1 MKKRQ
6 MYILFALMVL
16 QTLIACK
23 NFNKESPTH
32 ETIDL
37 IGNRL
42 KLPKD
47 LPFILLDGDT
57 LENLPQTD
65 FTIINYVDS
74 LGCVPCNLQTL
85 EWKFFME
92 EINSFL
98 KNQVTLVVYVT
109 PKEGDCISDLMWI
122 LKGDNFNYPVCF
134 DKEGQFLK
142 ANKLS
147 GGNSCHTFLLDAN
160 YKILSAGN
168 PIVNP
173 SAKEAY
179 LSILQREK

>member
-23 NFNKESPTH
+23 NFNKESSTH

-57 LENLPQTD
+57 L
-65 FTIINYVDS
+65 
-74 LGCVPCNLQTL
+74 
-85 EWKFFME
+85 K
-92 EINSFL
+92 
-98 KNQVTLVVYVT
+98 
-109 PKEGDCISDLMWI
+109 
-122 LKGDNFNYPVCF
+122 
-134 DKEGQFLK
+134 
-142 ANKLS
+142 
-147 GGNSCHTFLLDAN
+147 
-160 YKILSAGN
+160 
-168 PIVNP
+168 
-173 SAKEAY
+173 
-179 LSILQREK
+179 